1 MKTLAAVLLAVGLAA
16 PLRAQLPECA
26 SSPEIDEFQRE
37 LGILSEIRAR
47 QIAAKGL
54 PAATAS
60 VVDNV
65 MVVNADE
72 TNSPFRRPFDLSGRS
87 LIFTRTG
94 STGYRMENVAL
105 AWEEMGSEVPP
116 VVAEERY
123 IEIDLGFD
131 FPFYDGTVRR
141 VYASAHNAI
150 FFSRPRAS
158 TLQQWG
164 ETDAAAATEP
174 VIAPLWSTSASQRT
188 RPPTF
193 RVRKASDRVTI
204 TWSVS
209 DQYAVQAVLHR
220 SGDIVFSY
228 DSMSPLASTGAILIT
243 SGTEAWRSVK
253 TPIVS
258 AVDATEDTPSSLP
271 NTLAPVLDL
280 TAVSMSRVSGLD
292 LYEVRLTTRGRVTPA
307 GVPNETLRYYV
318 IIGENGATLRYTQW
332 SDGTSTYELPF
343 WGEASGVRFE
353 GNDLVLPVAGE
364 LLPLGSSVIARAFTY
379 RGTSLADSVTTQT
392 APLGAPAQLVR
403 TDFSTTA
410 EKTFDGVPIA
420 EVFTLPI
427 LSVNRVWQQV
437 KAVNPLLSDAA
448 IDGVAIYQ
456 NFYTDLITYAG
467 AYSTGGNSASSGIAV
482 NDGIRTTQPRTP
494 ALMHMNKI
502 LYGHNSTSPGASR
515 VVMHELGHRWLLR
528 VTIDE
533 NGVRTRVLDPVS
545 SHPAQYVDTRAVQ
558 RVYTARDTSV
568 MGGGWFTDN
577 ANGTFTTSTSAAYG
591 YSWLDLYLMGLAAP
605 SEVPP
610 FFYLANS
617 DPALGGEY
625 YAPSNQTYRATRRDV
640 TVDQVITG
648 TGPRIPAYP
657 DTQRTFRVVFV
668 LLADPSRP
676 FTAEELAEVQKYR
689 GLMEA
694 DFRTATLGRGEIVT
708 TVETPEP
715 PPAGPRRRAVRR

>member
-16 PLRAQLPECA
+16 PLSAQLPECA
-26 SSPEIDEFQRE
+26 SSPELNEFQRE
-37 LGILSEIRAR
+37 LGVLSEIRAR

-60 VVDNV
+60 IIDNV

-72 TNSPFRRPFDLSGRS
+72 TNSPFRRPFDLTGRS
-87 LIFTRTG
+87 LVFTRTG
-94 STGYRMENVAL
+94 PTGYRMENVAM
-105 AWEEMGSEVPP
+105 AWEETGSEVSP
-116 VVAEERY
+116 VIADERY

-131 FPFYDGTVRR
+131 FPFYDGTLRR

-150 FFSRPRAS
+150 FTSRPRAS
-158 TLQQWG
+158 TQQQWG
-164 ETDAAAATEP
+164 ETDAATAAEP
-174 VIAPLWSTSASQRT
+174 VIAPLWSTSPSQRT
-188 RPPTF
+188 RPPNF
-193 RVRKASDRVTI
+193 RVRKLSDRVAI

-228 DSMSPLASTGAILIT
+228 DNVSPLAGTAAVLIT
-243 SGTEAWRSVK
+243 SGNEAWRSVK
-253 TPIVS
+253 TPLVS
-258 AVDATEDTPSSLP
+258 AVDAAEDTAPSVPSA
-271 NTLAPVLDL
+271 LAPVLDL
-280 TAVSMSRVSGLD
+280 TAVSMSRVNGLD
-292 LYEVRLTTRGRVTPA
+292 LYEVRLTTRGRISPT

-318 IIGENGATLRYTQW
+318 VLGESGATLRYTQW
-332 SDGTSTYELPF
+332 SDGTVSYELPF
-343 WGEASGVRFE
+343 WGDSSGARFE
-353 GNDLVLPVAGE
+353 GNDLVLPVTGE
-364 LLPLGSSVIARAFTY
+364 LLPLGSSVSARAFTY
-379 RGTSLADSVTTQT
+379 RGTSVADSVITQSV
-392 APLGAPAQLVR
+392 PFDAPAQFVR
-403 TDFSTTA
+403 TDFSTTTD
-410 EKTFDGVPIA
+410 KNFDGVPIT

-427 LSVNRVWQQV
+427 VSVNRVWQQV
-437 KAVNPLLSDAA
+437 KEGNPLLSDAA

-456 NFYTDLITYAG
+456 NFHTDLITYAG
-467 AYSTGGNSASSGIAV
+467 AYSTGGNSASSGITV
-482 NDGIRTTQPRTP
+482 NDAIRTTQPRTP

-502 LYGHNSTSPGASR
+502 TYGHNSTSPGASR

-528 VTIDE
+528 VTLDE
-533 NGVRTRVLDPVS
+533 NGVRSRVLDPVS

-558 RVYTARDTSV
+558 RVYTSRDTSV

-640 TVDQVITG
+640 TIDQVITG

-657 DTQRTFRVVFV
+657 DTQRAFRVVFV

-676 FTAEELAEVQKYR
+676 VTAEELAEMQKYR

-694 DFRTATLGRGEIVT
+694 DFRTATLGRGEVVT
-708 TVETPEP
+708 AIETPEP